1 MLKEEGRSRFGS
13 LPFDYAQGR
22 RSRSPFGYDQ
32 GAIGPLIVVEWQ
44 VKKKEKAIKSMI
56 GARNNFL
63 TVLAVAI

>member
-22 RSRSPFGYDQ
+22 QSRSPFGYAQ
-32 GAIGPLIVVEWQ
+32 GAIGPLSVEWQ
-44 VKKKEKAIKSMI
+44 VKKKEEAIKSMI
-56 GARNNFL
+56 WAMNNFL